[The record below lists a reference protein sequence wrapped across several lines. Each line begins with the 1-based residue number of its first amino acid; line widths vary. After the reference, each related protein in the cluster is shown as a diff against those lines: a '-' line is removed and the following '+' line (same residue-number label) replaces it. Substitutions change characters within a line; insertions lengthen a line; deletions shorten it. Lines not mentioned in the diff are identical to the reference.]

1 MKSRQWIAAVIVVSG
16 IATVGSAVADSR
28 SDGPV
33 AGSTNGLMNS
43 ASQVYIYEWARPEW
57 ILSSTGA
64 SGVAGA
70 RYSGRTRAEAKA
82 EMEQARAGGASMNSA
97 SRVYI
102 YEWARPEWIG
112 SNMDTGARG
121 VAGARYSGRT
131 RAEVRAELEQARAD
145 GLLMTHGDRDDL
157 SVWDQARIGA
167 AGVTGSRYS
176 GRTRAEVR
184 AEAIEHAKKFKSG
197 NDEMYGR

>member
-33 AGSTNGLMNS
+33 AGSTNGLMNA
-43 ASQVYIYEWARPEW
+43 ASRVYIYEWARPEW
-57 ILSSTGA
+57 IGADTGA

-70 RYSGRTRAEAKA
+70 RYSGRTRE
-82 EMEQARAGGASMNSA
+82 
-97 SRVYI
+97 
-102 YEWARPEWIG
+102 
-112 SNMDTGARG
+112 
-121 VAGARYSGRT
+121 
-131 RAEVRAELEQARAD
+131 EVRAELEQARAD
-145 GLLMTHGDRDDL
+145 GLLMTHGEQDDL
-157 SVWDQARIGA
+157 SVWDRARIGA
-167 AGVTGSRYS
+167 TGVTGSRYS
-176 GRTRAEVR
+176 GHTRAEVR